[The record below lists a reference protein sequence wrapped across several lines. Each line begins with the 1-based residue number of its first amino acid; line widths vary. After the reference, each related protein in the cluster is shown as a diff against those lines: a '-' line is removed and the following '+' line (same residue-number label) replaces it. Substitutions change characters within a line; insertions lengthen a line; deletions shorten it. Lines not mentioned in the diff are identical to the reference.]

1 MKVKEL
7 IEVLSEHD
15 PEMEVIFEQYS
26 GYTRLE
32 KTQVREE
39 VCVDHGDY
47 VERYYSHQYPK
58 NHTPEVT
65 KFLCFP
71 GN

>member
-7 IEVLSEHD
+7 IELLSEHD
-15 PEMEVIFEQYS
+15 PEMEVLFEQYS

-39 VCVDHGDY
+39 VCVDHDHY
-47 VERYYSHQYPK
+47 VEKFWPHQYK
-58 NHTPEVT
+58 NEEMPEIT